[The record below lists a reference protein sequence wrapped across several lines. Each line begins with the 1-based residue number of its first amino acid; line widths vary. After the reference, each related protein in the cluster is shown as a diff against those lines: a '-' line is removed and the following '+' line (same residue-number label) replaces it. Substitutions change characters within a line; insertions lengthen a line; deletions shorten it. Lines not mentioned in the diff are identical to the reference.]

1 MKVSKFLQIK
11 VFSAS
16 IFKLGFWN
24 LSTVGEIPKIAK
36 MSKIHSISF
45 LFGKIGNSKAYS
57 IGGSKVVS
65 LKCLRYWFY
74 FKSDKFE

>member
-1 MKVSKFLQIK
+1 
-11 VFSAS
+11 
-16 IFKLGFWN
+16 
-24 LSTVGEIPKIAK
+24 

-45 LFGKIGNSKAYS
+45 RFGKIGNSKAYS

-74 FKSDKFE
+74 FKSDKCEKENQIFTQQTQKRQKLAMLTWTAFYFKWYKI